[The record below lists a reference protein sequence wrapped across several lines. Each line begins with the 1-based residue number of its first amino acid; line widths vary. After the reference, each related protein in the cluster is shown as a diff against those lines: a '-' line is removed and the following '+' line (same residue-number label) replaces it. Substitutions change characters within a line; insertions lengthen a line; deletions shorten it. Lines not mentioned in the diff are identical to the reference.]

1 MCNRL
6 LRLCL
11 ALFIGCLAAL
21 PVFGQVSTGQLS
33 GTVTDPSGAVVSGA
47 TVTVIQ
53 KGTGTTRTVTTG
65 DTGTY
70 TVPLLPPGTYRVEVT
85 APNFQKTVLDGVS
98 VRITENTTVDFTL
111 QVGDV
116 SGEVVVV
123 TAEGPL
129 VRTDSSSHGRVI
141 EERSLR
147 QLPLP
152 TRNFQ
157 QLLTLSAGTSANITN
172 TSEVGRGDTAINV
185 NGQRTTSNSVL
196 INGIDANSI
205 GTGSTPNLA
214 VPATD
219 SLQEFIVLTSQYDA
233 SAGRNAGGIVT
244 AITKSGTN
252 EFHGNAYFF
261 LRDTSLNA
269 NNFFLKRQGIDRP
282 TNERYQYGGTLGG
295 PIIKDRLWFFG
306 SYQGTRETNGT
317 SLTNS
322 LSVVGTPPDLTDD
335 RSDAALA
342 ALSRARAPGLAAF
355 GQLGFVNPVARR
367 LLQARYPDGSFLIP
381 SGNGQIARI
390 LPALSKFREEQFNA
404 NVDAQL
410 GNANRLA
417 VKFFFANNRTDQ
429 GLFSQFGLGNV
440 LQTPGYPVRTDAN
453 NRFLSVTDTH
463 VFASGFINEARF
475 GFNIIPAKATPT
487 EPFTASQFGIS
498 SPNRARFPGMPAI
511 GLTNLFTVGPSGFSA
526 SDNQADT
533 TTVGDTVT
541 YTTGNHAMKF
551 GGEYRYNRVRVEF
564 DIFARGSI
572 TFTGA
577 LTNLAA
583 LAPLFTPGRRDA
595 FTEFLVAD
603 AFPGFNPVF
612 SIIGPG
618 AAKRQV
624 RAHDF
629 ALFFQDDWKIHPRLT
644 LNLGVRY
651 EYFGPFF
658 DTEGRFVTFDPARFR
673 ANAPGNGFLQAS
685 NANPGIPNVPKIE
698 RGLVPPDRN
707 NVAPRVG
714 FAFRP
719 LDSNRFVIRGGYGIY
734 YDRPNSRVVN
744 NQGLTYPYYTL
755 ALAQFSRPFAN
766 PFVPIPQ
773 QYPVGFPFI
782 VPNDLFNPSLPV
794 GPTNQPNIVIPVQG
808 IYLNRNLR
816 TPYVQQYSLGVQW
829 EFIKDTQLEIAYVGS
844 VGRKLTR
851 FRNLNQ
857 TTSPN
862 AVGTFTLS
870 PLFSTIPTIGFG
882 VHAQETTANSSYNS
896 LQISVT
902 RRLAKG
908 LQGLFAYTW
917 SHTIDNYSGQITS
930 AGTSDVS
937 ADVGDQATFAG
948 TRGTADFDRRH
959 RVVASFVYDMPKF
972 YRGDGA
978 LKYLVNDWQIAVV
991 SIVQSGLPFNVI
1003 SGRGLFDA
1011 SRADFVPGFRG
1022 SAARSGDVRR
1032 RLDNYFNTAAF
1043 VVATGTGNFG
1053 NTGRNILRGPAQA
1066 NNDIS
1071 IIKFFPIGERQRVEF
1086 RTEFFNAFNQTNFAN
1101 PVSTGAPL
1109 VPGGPPLNPNF
1120 GRILSTSTGP
1130 RLIQFAFKYSF

>member
-70 TVPLLPPGTYRVEVT
+70 TVPLLPPGIYRVEAT
-85 APNFQKTVLDGVS
+85 AANFQKTVLDGVP
-98 VRITENTTVDFTL
+98 VRITENTVADLTL

-116 SGEVVVV
+116 SGEVIVV

-129 VRTDSSSHGRVI
+129 VRTDSSSQGRVI

-244 AITKSGTN
+244 AVTKSGTN

-322 LSVVGTPPDLTDD
+322 LAVVGTPPDLTDD

-390 LPALSKFREEQFNA
+390 LPTLSKFREEQFNA

-429 GLFSQFGLGNV
+429 GLFNQFGLANA

-487 EPFTASQFGIS
+487 EPFTANQFGIN
-498 SPNRARFPGMPAI
+498 SPNRGRFPGMPAI
-511 GLTNLFTVGPSGFSA
+511 GLTNFFTAGPSGFSA

-533 TTVGDTVT
+533 LTAGDTVT

-551 GGEYRYNRVRVEF
+551 GGEYRYNRVRVDF
-564 DIFARGSI
+564 DVFARGAI

-618 AAKRQV
+618 SAKRQV

-651 EYFGPFF
+651 DYFGPL
-658 DTEGRFVTFDPARFR
+658 TPKA
-673 ANAPGNGFLQAS
+673 AS
-685 NANPGIPNVPKIE
+685 
-698 RGLVPPDRN
+698 
-707 NVAPRVG
+707 
-714 FAFRP
+714 
-719 LDSNRFVIRGGYGIY
+719 
-734 YDRPNSRVVN
+734 
-744 NQGLTYPYYTL
+744 
-755 ALAQFSRPFAN
+755 
-766 PFVPIPQ
+766 
-773 QYPVGFPFI
+773 
-782 VPNDLFNPSLPV
+782 
-794 GPTNQPNIVIPVQG
+794 
-808 IYLNRNLR
+808 
-816 TPYVQQYSLGVQW
+816 
-829 EFIKDTQLEIAYVGS
+829 
-844 VGRKLTR
+844 
-851 FRNLNQ
+851 
-857 TTSPN
+857 
-862 AVGTFTLS
+862 
-870 PLFSTIPTIGFG
+870 
-882 VHAQETTANSSYNS
+882 
-896 LQISVT
+896 
-902 RRLAKG
+902 
-908 LQGLFAYTW
+908 
-917 SHTIDNYSGQITS
+917 
-930 AGTSDVS
+930 
-937 ADVGDQATFAG
+937 
-948 TRGTADFDRRH
+948 
-959 RVVASFVYDMPKF
+959 
-972 YRGDGA
+972 
-978 LKYLVNDWQIAVV
+978 
-991 SIVQSGLPFNVI
+991 
-1003 SGRGLFDA
+1003 
-1011 SRADFVPGFRG
+1011 
-1022 SAARSGDVRR
+1022 
-1032 RLDNYFNTAAF
+1032 
-1043 VVATGTGNFG
+1043 
-1053 NTGRNILRGPAQA
+1053 
-1066 NNDIS
+1066 
-1071 IIKFFPIGERQRVEF
+1071 
-1086 RTEFFNAFNQTNFAN
+1086 
-1101 PVSTGAPL
+1101 
-1109 VPGGPPLNPNF
+1109 
-1120 GRILSTSTGP
+1120 
-1130 RLIQFAFKYSF
+1130 